1 MSRLRLIAL
10 VSLAMF
16 AFAGNSMLYW
26 LALKHTSIDA
36 ASFTKVRLLSGAL
49 MLWLVIRFRSGRAA
63 TLQGICCQPGPC
75 AHVG

>member
-49 MLWLVIRFRSGRAA
+49 MLWLVVRFRSGRAA
-63 TLQGICCQPGPC
+63 TLQGICCQPGQC

>member
-10 VSLAMF
+10 VSLGMF
-16 AFAGNSMLYW
+16 AFAGTSMLYW

-49 MLWLVIRFRSGRAA
+49 MLWLVVRFRSGRAA
-63 TLQGICCQPGPC
+63 TLQGICCQPGQC